1 MLCMQAKNGDFH
13 AINPQ
18 IINDK
23 KFDEEYKKISKSI
36 KGVPKDDFID
46 YYGYTYAS
54 RAEFLMSNEKINMNT
69 ATPEVFDAFG
79 FKPTTSL
86 HLFEECKKRPFNVI
100 EDLKA
105 TKHQKMQIR
114 CRYDGVLETMT

>member
-23 KFDEEYKKISKSI
+23 KFDEEYKK
-36 KGVPKDDFID
+36 
-46 YYGYTYAS
+46 
-54 RAEFLMSNEKINMNT
+54 KINMNT